1 MSKNDRNKIF
11 NNMKSLLN
19 ETKLEKKE
27 STSANEIN
35 QQEIAELLNL
45 EVFKEITTDEKIIS
59 LLLNS
64 SIELFK
70 IQSKNVVELGR
81 VFSSVY
87 NELGGEGSKYTGL
100 YEKWLLANNI
110 SKSTALRY
118 RKRFELY
125 ADVIP
130 EKKSIVLLL
139 SQKYIDLIYLEENR
153 KKYINLINKGANKKE
168 IIEFINNQDIV
179 IPIEEKIKEETNFD
193 FNYIPKFIKFSPE
206 VDDKIKVLDEKKKR
220 DLQRYLK
227 KIETILK

>member
-27 STSANEIN
+27 KISANEIN
-35 QQEIAELLNL
+35 QQDIAELLNL
-45 EVFKEITTDEKIIS
+45 EIFKEMTTDEKIIN

-70 IQSKNVVELGR
+70 IQSKNVIELGR

-125 ADVIP
+125 NNVIP
-130 EKKSIVLLL
+130 EKKNIILLL
-139 SQKYIDLIYLEENR
+139 SQKYIDLIYLEEN
-153 KKYINLINKGANKKE
+153 KEKFIELINKGANKKE
-168 IIEFINNQDIV
+168 IIELIDNQDLI
-179 IPIEEKIKEETNFD
+179 IPIEEKLKEETNFD
-193 FNYIPKFIKFSPE
+193 FNYIPKFIKFSSE
-206 VDDKIKVLDEKKKR
+206 IDDKIKVLDEKKKR

-227 KIETILK
+227 KIEALLK